1 MRGAVRALNLF
12 LDRHTDVFQRSALRR
27 EDHTP
32 RMSAPGL
39 GCVKTVLL
47 LVRAEDKCEQDAA
60 RA

>member
-32 RMSAPGL
+32 RMAAPGL
-39 GCVKTVLL
+39 GCAKTFW
-47 LVRAEDKCEQDAA
+47 RQH
-60 RA
+60 